1 MKRNLI
7 LFSTLMVFVSCTVEP
22 QEIRYGA
29 DGCSFCKMT
38 IVDSKHAAQ
47 LVTTKGK
54 AFNYDA
60 IECMVNHL
68 KEWDQAPVE
77 LYLVVDYTRSKVLI
91 DAQKAHYLIAESIPS
106 PMGANLSAFEKREDL
121 QQYLTHGTAKTLG
134 WNQLLDRFKENK

>member
-1 MKRNLI
+1 MKKSWLLI
-7 LFSTLMVFVSCTVEP
+7 SLIVFLISCEVAS
-22 QEIRYGA
+22 QEIHYGS

-68 KEWDQAPVE
+68 KEWDQAPIE
-77 LYLVVDYTRSKVLI
+77 LYLVVDYANPKTLI
-91 DAQKAHYLIAESIPS
+91 DAQKAHYLISESIPS
-106 PMGANLSAFEKREDL
+106 PMGANLSAFGETDDL
-121 QQYLTHGTAKTLG
+121 QLHISHGEVKTLG
-134 WNQLLDRFKENK
+134 WNQLLDELRNQ

>member
-1 MKRNLI
+1 MKKSWI
-7 LFSTLMVFVSCTVEP
+7 LLSLMILLVSCEVTP

-47 LVTTKGK
+47 LVTSKGK

-77 LYLVVDYTRSKVLI
+77 LYLVVDYTSPKTLI
-91 DAQKAHYLIAESIPS
+91 DAQKAYYLISESIQS
-106 PMGANLSAFEKREDL
+106 PMGANLSAFEKKENL
-121 QQYLTHGTAKTLG
+121 QQYLSHGTAKTLG
-134 WNQLLDRFKENK
+134 WKQLLDELDKQ